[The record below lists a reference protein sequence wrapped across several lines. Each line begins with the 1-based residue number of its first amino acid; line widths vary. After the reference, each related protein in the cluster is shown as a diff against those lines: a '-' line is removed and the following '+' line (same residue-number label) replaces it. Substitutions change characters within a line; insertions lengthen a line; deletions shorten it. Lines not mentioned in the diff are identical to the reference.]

1 MPSESF
7 AKRSHR
13 VVASWIKTCALACF
27 LTIMSV
33 VVGVASA
40 LRAPRV
46 LDEGRTRR
54 PWRHRRGI
62 RRHELRARVEAA
74 RVRDETNEQKTH
86 LFVCVHG
93 LAGTPDD
100 LCAIE
105 ARLLSQRG
113 AATHRVTCN
122 APLNSFDGVDAGA
135 RRIVEELREVR
146 KKYPGLRR
154 LTLYGNSLGGIYARY
169 VAGLLYAES
178 KDGTMLDGLTPCTF
192 LTTATP
198 HLGVGPWGYFKIVP
212 ETARNL
218 WARNLGASVEE
229 LTLRDGHRRAS
240 GRPLL
245 ADMADP
251 ETKDPVDFIAALG
264 AFERRCAYA
273 NAVNDFLVS
282 YETAAIS
289 PEYLDSET
297 ERRWR
302 TLEKPQ
308 IVEEYVVEGS
318 PMPPTTTSTSH
329 GWKKDSLALQRRM
342 ASGLRTLT
350 WKHVNVAFPGPT
362 PLAHNKICAL
372 QRSEVIER
380 LFKEGEF
387 IVDHQAN
394 YLLEPLRRQTSS

>member
-1 MPSESF
+1 
-7 AKRSHR
+7 
-13 VVASWIKTCALACF
+13 
-27 LTIMSV
+27 
-33 VVGVASA
+33 
-40 LRAPRV
+40 
-46 LDEGRTRR
+46 
-54 PWRHRRGI
+54 
-62 RRHELRARVEAA
+62 
-74 RVRDETNEQKTH
+74 
-86 LFVCVHG
+86 
-93 LAGTPDD
+93 
-100 LCAIE
+100 
-105 ARLLSQRG
+105 
-113 AATHRVTCN
+113 
-122 APLNSFDGVDAGA
+122 
-135 RRIVEELREVR
+135 
-146 KKYPGLRR
+146 
-154 LTLYGNSLGGIYARY
+154 
-169 VAGLLYAES
+169 LLYAES

-212 ETARNL
+212 EGARNL

-318 PMPPTTTSTSH
+318 PMPPTTTSTSR
-329 GWKKDSLALQRRM
+329 GWRKDSLALQRRM

-387 IVDHQAN
+387 IVDHQAS